1 MDNVLGLEIIE
12 VVEQAA
18 IASAKWM
25 GKGEKNTADQVA
37 VEAMRERMNKIYMRG
52 RIVIGEG
59 ERDEAPMLY
68 VGEEVGICTREDA
81 ATFCN
86 TDELVEIDI
95 AVDPCEGTNLVAYGQ
110 NGAMAVLAIS
120 EKGGLLA
127 APDFY
132 MKKLAAPPAAR
143 GKVDITKSATEN
155 IKILADCLER
165 NVGELV
171 VIVMDRPR
179 HKELIQEIRDVGA
192 RVRLISDGD
201 VSAALSC
208 AFSGTNIHAL
218 MGIGAAPEGVIS
230 AAAMRALGGH
240 FQGQLIFDPEVVQTG
255 LIGES
260 KDKNIARLKEMG
272 IEDPNRV
279 YEAEELASGETV
291 LFAACGITPGTLMEG
306 VRFFAG
312 GARTQSLVIST
323 LSKTVRFVDTIHM
336 FEKPQRP
343 KALSLR

>member
-1 MDNVLGLEIIE
+1 VENTLGLEIIE

-59 ERDEAPMLY
+59 ERDDAPMLY
-68 VGEEVGICTREDA
+68 IGEEVGICTREDA
-81 ATFCN
+81 KNYCN
-86 TDELVEIDI
+86 PDELVEIDI

-110 NGAMAVLAIS
+110 PGSMAVLAIS
-120 EKGGLLA
+120 EKGGLFA

-132 MKKLAAPPAAR
+132 MKKLAAPAAAQ
-143 GKVDITKSATEN
+143 GHVDINKSATEN
-155 IKILADCLER
+155 LKILSECLDRSVE
-165 NVGELV
+165 ELV
-171 VIVMDRPR
+171 VVVMKRER
-179 HKELIQEIRDVGA
+179 HNDLIKEIREAGA

-201 VSAALSC
+201 VSAAISC

-230 AAAMRALGGH
+230 AAAMRCLGGH
-240 FQGQLIFDPEVVQTG
+240 FQGQLVYDPAIVQTG

-260 KDKNIARLKEMG
+260 KESNLERLQSMG
-272 IEDPNRV
+272 INDPDKV
-279 YEAEELASGETV
+279 YNADELASGQTV

-306 VRFFAG
+306 VRFFHG
-312 GARTQSLVIST
+312 GARTQSLVISNQSRT
-323 LSKTVRFVDTIHM
+323 ARFVDTVHM
-336 FEKPQRP
+336 FDQP
-343 KALSLR
+343 KYLQLR

>member
-1 MDNVLGLEIIE
+1 VESTLGLEIIE

-18 IASAKWM
+18 IASARWM

-59 ERDEAPMLY
+59 ERDDAPMLY
-68 VGEEVGICTREDA
+68 IGEEVGICTRPDA
-81 ATFCN
+81 KDYCN
-86 TDELVEIDI
+86 PEELIEIDI

-110 NGAMAVLAIS
+110 PGSMAVLAIS
-120 EKGGLLA
+120 EKGGLFA

-132 MKKLAAPPAAR
+132 MKKLAAPPAAK

-155 IKILADCLER
+155 LKILSECLDRSIE
-165 NVGELV
+165 ELV
-171 VIVMDRPR
+171 VVVMKRDR
-179 HKELIQEIRDVGA
+179 HNELIKEIREAGA

-201 VSAALSC
+201 VSAAISC
-208 AFSGTNIHAL
+208 AFAGTNIHAL

-230 AAAMRALGGH
+230 AAAMECLGGH
-240 FQGQLIFDPEVVQTG
+240 FQGQLIYDPEIVKTG

-260 KDKNIARLKEMG
+260 KEQNLARLKEMG
-272 IEDPNRV
+272 INDPDRV
-279 YEAEELASGETV
+279 YNGNELASGRTL

-306 VRFFAG
+306 VRFFHG
-312 GARTQSLVIST
+312 GARTQSLVISNQSRT
-323 LSKTVRFVDTIHM
+323 ARFVDTIHM
-336 FEKPQRP
+336 FESPEYIQLK
-343 KALSLR
+343 

>member
-1 MDNVLGLEIIE
+1 MDSAIGLEIIE

-18 IASAKWM
+18 IAAARWM

-37 VEAMRERMNKIYMRG
+37 VEAMRQRMNKIHMRG

-68 VGEEVGICTREDA
+68 IGEEVGICTQPDA
-81 ATFCN
+81 KNFC
-86 TDELVEIDI
+86 DPEQLVEIDI

-110 NGAMAVLAIS
+110 NGSMAVLAIS
-120 EKGGLLA
+120 EKGGLFA

-132 MKKLAAPPAAR
+132 MKKLAAPPVA
-143 GKVDITKSATEN
+143 KNHVDIRKSATEN
-155 IKILADCLER
+155 LKILSDCMDRSIE
-165 NVGELV
+165 ELV
-171 VIVMDRPR
+171 VVVMDRPR
-179 HKELIQEIRDVGA
+179 HKELIQEIRAAGA

-201 VSAALSC
+201 VSAAICC

-240 FQGQLIFDPEVVQTG
+240 FQGQLIYDPEVVKTG

-260 KDKNIARLKEMG
+260 KESNLERLASMG
-272 IEDPNRV
+272 ITDPDKV
-279 YEAEELASGETV
+279 YNAEELASGETV
-291 LFAACGITPGTLMEG
+291 LFAACGITPGPLMNG
-306 VRFFAG
+306 VRFFHG
-312 GARTQSLVIST
+312 GARTESLVISSQ
-323 LSKTVRFVDTIHM
+323 SKTARFVDTIHM
-336 FEKPQRP
+336 FEAP
-343 KALSLR
+343 KTIQVR

>member
-1 MDNVLGLEIIE
+1 MDATLGLEIIE

-18 IASAKWM
+18 IASARWM

-68 VGEEVGICTREDA
+68 IGEEVGICTRADA
-81 ATFCN
+81 KDVCN
-86 TDELVEIDI
+86 PDELVEIDI

-110 NGAMAVLAIS
+110 NGSMAVLAIS
-120 EKGGLLA
+120 EKGGLFA

-132 MKKLAAPPAAR
+132 MNKLAAPPAA
-143 GKVDITKSATEN
+143 KNHVDIRKTPTQN
-155 IKILADCLER
+155 LKIIADCLSRTVE
-165 NVGELV
+165 ELV
-171 VIVMDRPR
+171 VVVMDRPR
-179 HKELIQEIRDVGA
+179 HKDLIAEIRNAGA

-201 VSAALSC
+201 VSAAISC

-230 AAAMRALGGH
+230 AAAMRCLGGH
-240 FQGQLIFDPEVVQTG
+240 FQGQLIYDPDVVKTG

-260 KDKNIARLKEMG
+260 REGNLARLNEMG
-272 IEDPNRV
+272 ITDPDRIYN
-279 YEAEELASGETV
+279 AEELACGETV
-291 LFAACGITPGTLMEG
+291 LFAACGITPGTLMNG
-306 VRFFAG
+306 VRFFHG
-312 GARTQSLVIST
+312 GARTHSLVISSQ
-323 LSKTVRFVDTIHM
+323 SKTARFVDTVHLTDA
-336 FEKPQRP
+336 P
-343 KALSLR
+343 KTLQLR